1 MCYHHFWLGQYQDRN
16 ACVLRAPLIQL
27 KYTLKHWKSTFSYSP
42 LVQWSSPL
50 SHFQEKGIF
59 SWPFLGFHI
68 YFKIPIASLTL
79 EKSALPWPATL
90 AALLMTNSNRKLS
103 ALGAAGVPVAWWG

>member
-1 MCYHHFWLGQYQDRN
+1 MSAESTSNTTKVYPQALEKHFFLFPP
-16 ACVLRAPLIQL
+16 VLWWP
-27 KYTLKHWKSTFSYSP
+27 
-42 LVQWSSPL
+42 PL

-59 SWPFLGFHI
+59 SWPFFGFRIH
-68 YFKIPIASLTL
+68 FNIPIASLTL

-90 AALLMTNSNRKLS
+90 AALLMTISNRKLG

>member
-1 MCYHHFWLGQYQDRN
+1 MILT
-16 ACVLRAPLIQL
+16 
-27 KYTLKHWKSTFSYSP
+27 YTPKHWKSTFSYPP
-42 LVQWSSPL
+42 LVMWWPPL
-50 SHFQEKGIF
+50 SHFQETVIV
-59 SWPFLGFHI
+59 SWPFLGFHT

-90 AALLMTNSNRKLS
+90 TAMFMTIYSRNLS